1 MLDSPTLRSEV
12 GEGEKSQIVATDGRA
27 AAPWDPAYQ
36 EGPSCKGPDRA
47 HTQGLLG
54 HQNHTLSKEPGLC
67 NDMEP

>member
-1 MLDSPTLRSEV
+1 M

-47 HTQGLLG
+47 HTQPGPVG
-54 HQNHTLSKEPGLC
+54 APEPHPEQRARAL
-67 NDMEP
+67 